1 MVRGILLQVIGS
13 YLLNFTT
20 EMLMVQNT
28 ADIIVGQDM
37 LLKHQE
43 KCV

>member
-1 MVRGILLQVIGS
+1 MMSIHL
-13 YLLNFTT
+13 
-20 EMLMVQNT
+20 NT